1 MKRTFTVNLNN
12 QVFHID
18 DDAYELL
25 NKYLHDVEERLSP
38 EEKKEVMI
46 DIESRVAELFIEKL
60 QRTKTV
66 ITMEDVDAII
76 QIMGKPNDYEE
87 DSYESESG
95 QDTSKQSNKKRNRRK
110 FYRDKDNVVF
120 GGVAAGLA
128 AFLGWD
134 VIPIRIILVLMI
146 FLGWGTLIPVYF
158 VFWLIVPEAKTIA
171 QKLEMQG
178 EEVTAERIKEEVQ
191 NLKNYVESEQF
202 RTSATSIGQRLGQ
215 VFMII
220 IKIIFGFIAFV
231 MAAVGLIVV
240 GALLLGLSIVVF
252 EPGVWSDILSQF
264 GFESSYRAALMVVSL
279 LLVVGVPIFM
289 LIYWAVRAIRPI
301 KRKAGALPW
310 VMLVLWIVGVF
321 MSAGLAVNTLRQW
334 NKGDFRFDGVYW
346 SDNDEGRVDEVREL
360 ADFRA
365 IKVSDAIK
373 IRLTQDS
380 LQSVVVNTQASFLP
394 YVKTE
399 VDENG
404 VLHIYMEKL
413 NLNNWVR
420 VNIGANDIDAVSLSG
435 AGMLKTNN
443 KFRAE
448 TFNISMTGASQAD
461 VDLAVATD
469 LMVDVSGASK
479 LELEGYAYQLN
490 ADISGASKFDA
501 DDFTAK
507 NAKLIGSG
515 ASKLSAKVTDSLWVD
530 LSGASKFNST
540 VRPQYLDKQTSGASK
555 IRIQ

>member
-25 NKYLHDVEERLSP
+25 KKYLHDVEERLSP
-38 EEKKEVMI
+38 EERKEVMN
-46 DIESRVAELFIEKL
+46 DIESRVAELFLEKL
-60 QRTKTV
+60 QRSKTV

-87 DSYESESG
+87 DSFESESG
-95 QDTSKQSNKKRNRRK
+95 QDTSNQSKQKRNRRK
-110 FYRDKDNVVF
+110 FYRDKDNAVF

-346 SDNDEGRVDEVREL
+346 SDNDEGSVDEVREL

-399 VDENG
+399 VDGNG

-469 LMVDVSGASK
+469 LMVDVSGASQ

-490 ADISGASKFDA
+490 ADISGASKLDA
-501 DDFTAK
+501 DDFTVK

-515 ASKLSAKVTDSLWVD
+515 ASKLSAKVTDSLWIDV
-530 LSGASKFNST
+530 SGASKFNST
-540 VRPQYLDKQTSGASK
+540 VRPIYLDKQKSGVSK
-555 IRIQ
+555 VRIK